1 MFLADVHG
9 AQGCVACH
17 SGQDGELTKADAH
30 EGMVKDPSVAYEET
44 CGACHPGIASNF
56 ATSLHSSF
64 HGYETLFEA
73 RSGISFESHPEI
85 EEEFANECGACHTTC
100 GECHV
105 SRPRSVE
112 GGLVQGHRFMP
123 VPSQTNQCT
132 ACHGSRVGEEY
143 LGQRDG
149 YAADAHY
156 VPMGKNCMFC
166 HDGHEMHGTGTEVGT
181 RYEQANMPRCED
193 CHSGVETT
201 NDYHTQHWGQ
211 LQCQVC
217 HSQDYKNCNKCHVG
231 GTGVREPSYITFK
244 IGKNPIPDER
254 EYEYVVL
261 RHIPIAEDTYEPWGI
276 TDLPDFAVLPNWKY
290 ASPHNIRR
298 WTARTDTSDGLG
310 CAYVCHNSAETD
322 STANWFLRQADIDTL
337 TAAEQEA
344 NSPYIVPD
352 GPPPWN

>member
-1 MFLADVHG
+1 MFLEDAHG

-17 SGQDGELTKADAH
+17 GGVEGSNTKAAAH
-30 EGMVKDPSVAYEET
+30 EGMVKDPSANYQQT
-44 CGACHPGIASNF
+44 CGVCHPNIASTF
-56 ATSLHSSF
+56 GSSLHSSF

-73 RSGISFESHPEI
+73 RSGMEFENNHHL
-85 EEEFANECGACHTTC
+85 EEEFANECGECHTTC

-123 VPSQTNQCT
+123 TPSQSDQCT

-143 LGQRDG
+143 LGTRDG
-149 YAADAHY
+149 YSADVHY
-156 VPMGKNCMFC
+156 VPQGKSCTAC
-166 HDGHEMHGTGTEVGT
+166 HSGHEMHGDGTVYAT
-181 RYEQANMPRCED
+181 RYEVPDMPRCED
-193 CHSGVETT
+193 CHSGVADA
-201 NDYHTQHWGQ
+201 NSYHSTHWDD

-231 GTGVREPSYITFK
+231 GTGIREPSYITFK
-244 IGKNPIPDER
+244 VGKNPIPDER

-261 RHIPIAEDTYEPWGI
+261 RHIPIAEDTYDPWGVP
-276 TDLPDFAVLPNWKY
+276 DLENYDALPSWKY

-298 WTARTDTSDGLG
+298 WTARTDTTGGVSCGS
-310 CAYVCHNSAETD
+310 VCHNQPD
-322 STANWFLRQADIDTL
+322 VDGWFLRQADIDTL
-337 TAAEQEA
+337 TAAEQAA
-344 NSPYIVPD
+344 NEPYIVPN